1 MLKIILSIITKIKL
15 SIFVKQ
21 LKRDSMIRFMIS
33 KEEFVIGLYL
43 QKVYSIEMD
52 EGFDET
58 KLNVEEIV
66 SSKEVTRMV
75 IGLGIFI
82 VEIII

>member
-1 MLKIILSIITKIKL
+1 
-15 SIFVKQ
+15 
-21 LKRDSMIRFMIS
+21 MIRFMIS

-52 EGFDET
+52 EDFDEG